1 MRARNRAHKSNA
13 HAHAR
18 ARLPDACGLLRLIA
32 AYCGLLRQVPTR
44 DFLTPA
50 AFIFLYENQVAY
62 CGNCGLLLRFIAA
75 CCGLLRPRRGG
86 AIVDRLATASRRPRV
101 PGSVLYPC
109 LGNAYCGL
117 LRLIAA

>member
-75 CCGLLRPRRGG
+75 CCGLLRPSARRRDIGPVGDGVEASSG
-86 AIVDRLATASRRPRV
+86 AWVCSL
-101 PGSVLYPC
+101 SVLGQC
-109 LGNAYCGL
+109 L
-117 LRLIAA
+117 LRLNAA